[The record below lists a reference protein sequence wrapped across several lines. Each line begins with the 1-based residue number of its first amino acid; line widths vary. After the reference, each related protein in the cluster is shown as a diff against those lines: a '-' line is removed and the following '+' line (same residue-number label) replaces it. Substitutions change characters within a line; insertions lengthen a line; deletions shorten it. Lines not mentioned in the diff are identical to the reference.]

1 MVHYALMEELF
12 PKHPNG
18 QQTTL
23 GKSEHLKNPSMKAI
37 HQYFN
42 DFYVPNNMAMV
53 LVGDL
58 EFDETILLVD
68 KYFGEL
74 KYKDLPKKRADCRR
88 TFDSKLLKKQLKV
101 LLQSVCIWLGE
112 QILTERRK
120 RDWLVWWLKFCLILA
135 KQVCWI

>member
-1 MVHYALMEELF
+1 
-12 PKHPNG
+12 
-18 QQTTL
+18 
-23 GKSEHLKNPSMKAI
+23 MKAI

-74 KYKDLPKKRADCRR
+74 KIQRIAKKEQIVEEPL
-88 TFDSKLLKKQLKV
+88 TQIIEKQLKV
-101 LLQSVCIWLGE
+101 LLRSVCIWLGE

-120 RDWLVWWLKFCLILA
+120 RDWRVWWLKFCLILA